1 MSWRWDKGQTNFQGS
16 NNIDSPG
23 KCDKNWASVLSL
35 VNMQECENQ
44 IFNSSSSVGATTLGG
59 FWSALRFRSTIFY
72 PYTSLSSFS
81 LSPSLN
87 PLLLGPAI
95 SILVFL
101 LVMMNMVP
109 IQLIFWQFL
118 LYPFWLRVLPNVI
131 FTAFIIKFIFTAFCY
146 WVSSRAKGWYFF
158 PATLKDS
165 DFVSVTCNSVP
176 VNLISCCMCTYII
189 FNSINV
195 EVLQNFRWDQYQKLL
210 ICSPEILCE
219 KGTVKKQES
228 YRSSSFILLY
238 TAPGS

>member
-101 LVMMNMVP
+101 LLLMNIVP
-109 IQLIFWQFL
+109 IQLIFWQSL
-118 LYPFWLRVLPNVI
+118 LYPFSLRVLPNVI
-131 FTAFIIKFIFTAFCY
+131 CDFINLTIF
-146 WVSSRAKGWYFF
+146 FF
-158 PATLKDS
+158 
-165 DFVSVTCNSVP
+165 
-176 VNLISCCMCTYII
+176 LI
-189 FNSINV
+189 
-195 EVLQNFRWDQYQKLL
+195 
-210 ICSPEILCE
+210 
-219 KGTVKKQES
+219 
-228 YRSSSFILLY
+228 RSSNSSFVFILH
-238 TAPGS
+238 APSLSCVGP